1 MTVVPVVPFLLT
13 FWKLPD
19 VVEPHIRFYAQ
30 VMPIFIVLLALPLG
44 EVWKEQSNRK
54 FSIFAVL
61 CIVVCSVAVPKW
73 GVSRVILQAHLKMS
87 LPEAEQIFADN
98 DIGMGY
104 EVHLYTSPMTQQER
118 FLESS
123 WFDYCNDRL
132 KEDHVLVPFYQR
144 IEQ

>member
-1 MTVVPVVPFLLT
+1 
-13 FWKLPD
+13 
-19 VVEPHIRFYAQ
+19 
-30 VMPIFIVLLALPLG
+30 MPIFIVLLALPLG

-54 FSIFAVL
+54 FCIFAIL

-118 FLESS
+118 FFLESS